1 MLLPARL
8 LVHLALAL
16 SIAACT
22 SDPSAATNTDA
33 ARSAPVPAEPDREF
47 NVIGDADAPV
57 VIIEFTDLQCPYC
70 AKFATQTFPRLRTAY
85 IDTGKLR
92 YASRDLPL
100 PMHAFAVPAAVAAR
114 CAGEQGR
121 FWEFRAAV
129 FAEQGRLG
137 TAPYDEFARRLGLD
151 AERFAACRRDDRQL
165 RLVWE
170 DAQLAGSFGLDST
183 PSFVIG
189 RVIDGKFVGDSFSGA
204 KPLEFFVE
212 KVDALLAQ

>member
-8 LVHLALAL
+8 PVHLALAI

-22 SDPSAATNTDA
+22 SHPSRATNTDA
-33 ARSAPVPAEPDREF
+33 VRPAPAAADPDREF
-47 NVIGDADAPV
+47 DVIGDADAPV

-70 AKFATQTFPRLRTAY
+70 AKFATQTFPQLKTAY

-100 PMHAFAVPAAVAAR
+100 AMHEFAVPAAVATR

-151 AERFAACRRDDRQL
+151 AERFAACRHDDRQL
-165 RLVWE
+165 RVVRE
-170 DAQLAGSFGLDST
+170 DAQLAGSFGLSST

-189 RVIDGKFVGDSFSGA
+189 RVIDGEFVGDSFSGV
-204 KPLEFFVE
+204 KPLEFFAE
-212 KVDALLAQ
+212 KIDALLAQ